1 MRKYIV
7 IITLLVL
14 AVVSHAQVQ
23 VTASVDS
30 SRILIG
36 GRSHYSITV
45 CAPKGTRISFPEYT
59 RKKEILPNVEVLSEE
74 SDTAEVNNGLK
85 IRRIYTLT
93 AWDAKRCTI
102 PAQKVVVG
110 GTTKMTGTVAL
121 EIQSVAVDT
130 VKNMP
135 MPPDD
140 VQKVPF
146 SWSEWLPVILL
157 AVLVLLLL
165 GIAFYLYMVL
175 RNKKSG
181 WTPKKARVLSFYEQA
196 KADLAEI
203 AANKNSYSEQK
214 TYYTDVTNVLRTYI
228 SQRFKFN
235 ALEMT
240 TYEILG
246 SMSGLC
252 EETDVAELQEVFNTA
267 DLVKFAKYSTSV
279 NDMDFYLDSI
289 THFVDSTKVDNP
301 VEVVVEP
308 LEDVK
313 ETRLRKILKL
323 VIGLLVVVSV
333 TLLVYVASE
342 VYALLM

>member
-1 MRKYIV
+1 
-7 IITLLVL
+7 
-14 AVVSHAQVQ
+14 
-23 VTASVDS
+23 
-30 SRILIG
+30 
-36 GRSHYSITV
+36 
-45 CAPKGTRISFPEYT
+45 
-59 RKKEILPNVEVLSEE
+59 
-74 SDTAEVNNGLK
+74 
-85 IRRIYTLT
+85 
-93 AWDAKRCTI
+93 
-102 PAQKVVVG
+102 
-110 GTTKMTGTVAL
+110 
-121 EIQSVAVDT
+121 
-130 VKNMP
+130 
-135 MPPDD
+135 
-140 VQKVPF
+140 
-146 SWSEWLPVILL
+146 
-157 AVLVLLLL
+157 
-165 GIAFYLYMVL
+165 MVL

-228 SQRFKFN
+228 SQRFKLN

-240 TYEILG
+240 THEILG

-267 DLVKFAKYSTSV
+267 DLVKFAKYSTTV

-289 THFVDSTKVDNP
+289 MHFVDSTKVDNP

-333 TLLVYVASE
+333 TLLVYVASG